1 MCSGQIYLAFL
12 IKELAFLL
20 KALLLSSMK
29 TFFFFLVSMKTFFVF
44 GHAQQL
50 YSDGGQESS
59 KQQIWA
65 TVKCGEVGLRLRIL

>member
-1 MCSGQIYLAFL
+1 MLRTNLFGLPNQGTCFSTQSTATVLH
-12 IKELAFLL
+12 EN
-20 KALLLSSMK
+20 
-29 TFFFFLVSMKTFFVF
+29 FFFFLVSMKTFFVF